1 MAIISVQGHV
11 TMWDLKR
18 GSERKTDIDHAE
30 GGPLFTEGEIN
41 RWING
46 LWNHSSH
53 GFLCEVQTTMSLRS
67 GYRQESHNDAAYVN
81 F

>member
-18 GSERKTDIDHAE
+18 GSGKKTDIDHAE
-30 GGPLFTEGEIN
+30 GGRLFTQGEIN

-46 LWNHSSH
+46 LWNHSLH
-53 GFLCEVQTTMSLRS
+53 GFLCEMKSTMSLRS
-67 GYRQESHNDAAYVN
+67 SYQARIP
-81 F
+81 